1 MMATAEAA
9 TSTKPSGDLR
19 NYILVTAAYWADT
32 LTDGAIRMLVLFSFF
47 QRGYSPFQVASLFIF
62 YEVFGVVTNLV
73 GGWVAARR
81 GLKFT
86 LFAGLATQIV
96 ALGMLGANPA
106 WLSVPYVMVAQAL
119 SGIAKDLTKM
129 SSK

>member
-1 MMATAEAA
+1 MASTATTTPA
-9 TSTKPSGDLR
+9 KPAGDLR

-47 QRGYSPFQVASLFIF
+47 ERGYTPFQVASLFIF

-73 GGWVAARR
+73 GGWLAARL
-81 GLKFT
+81 GLKVT

-96 ALGMLGANPA
+96 ALGM
-106 WLSVPYVMVAQAL
+106 
-119 SGIAKDLTKM
+119 
-129 SSK
+129 